1 MDNSLLYVYC
11 AIGHNSDLKQFAE
24 QETVFSIRFGELY
37 AVCRQVTHENFSE
50 ENLKKN
56 FSDLAWV
63 EKQTREHI
71 RVISLVMEQG
81 TTVPFKFGTVFK
93 TKESLG
99 VFFET
104 YRHEL
109 TKNLEILNDK
119 EEWSIKLFCN
129 KELFQH
135 HIKDM
140 SDDIKALEAEMHDS
154 KPGRAFIIKRKLAE
168 LMKDE
173 NHKQL
178 SNYGQLFFEQIS
190 KLCSKT
196 MINPLLP
203 KEVTERS
210 EDMVLNL
217 ACLVDKSNATVLVQ
231 KVEILSK
238 EYRKAGLMPE
248 VSGPWP
254 AFSFIKIE

>member
-1 MDNSLLYVYC
+1 MDERLLYVYC
-11 AIGHNSDLKQFAE
+11 ATGHSLDLKQLAE
-24 QETVFSIRFGELY
+24 AETVFSLPFGELF
-37 AVCRQVTHENFSE
+37 AVCRKVTHDDFSE

-56 FSDLAWV
+56 FGDLTWV

-71 RVISLVMEQG
+71 RVIGLVMEQG

-93 TKESLG
+93 TVESLG
-99 VFFET
+99 LFFET
-104 YRHEL
+104 YSDEL
-109 TKNLEILNDK
+109 HKNLQSLSGK
-119 EEWSIKLFCN
+119 QEWAVKLFCD
-129 KELFQH
+129 KEMFHH

-140 SDDIKALEAEMHDS
+140 SDDIKSLEAEMHDS

-173 NHKQL
+173 NHRQL

-190 KLCSKT
+190 KLCSQT

-203 KEVTERS
+203 KEVTERPD
-210 EDMVLNL
+210 EMVLNL
-217 ACLVDKSNATVLVQ
+217 ACLVDQSNAAVLVQ
-231 KVEILSK
+231 KVEALSK
-238 EYRKAGLMPE
+238 EYHKAGLLPE

-254 AFSFIKIE
+254 AFSFVKID